1 MSESG
6 NMSAIIRSLRMER
19 GWTQEELGERVGVSA
34 QAVSKWET
42 GQSLPDISQVPLLAK
57 AFGVTTDLLFGLGE
71 ESEPDF
77 PQFDPRCTDPEEA
90 WQQWR
95 EMGRK
100 LEEGPENDTLASLY
114 LFQGYQLCY
123 PDSLVYHPEHA
134 KEARD
139 ELLAFADKSA
149 KRTKQRTHTGDYSL
163 ASHLTNLNALAGNEE
178 KALGQIKDA
187 PEWPQE
193 LSWIRRG
200 EVFRLLGKRKEEREQ
215 LLSVIELLIPCLLT
229 VLYRRGDSA
238 LALGQRDE
246 ALYCVRYGQD
256 ILRLMSGAEKV
267 DPLFAQDGN
276 GFLQLGARVLL
287 AQGKR
292 EEALDWLKEMVDEK
306 LESLLPGYAVA
317 VNTPLYRGV
326 QIAPARWDEKTLRYI
341 RALLLHSLDHPDFA
355 PLRDDPEFQA
365 IRARAEAITGEG

>member
-57 AFGVTTDLLFGLGE
+57 AFGVTTDLLFGLAE
-71 ESEPDF
+71 EPEPDF
-77 PQFDPRCTDPEEA
+77 PQFDSRCTDPEEA

-95 EMGRK
+95 EMGRM
-100 LEEGPENDTLASLY
+100 LEEGPENDALASLY

-246 ALYCVRYGQD
+246 ALYCVRFGQD

-326 QIAPARWDEKTLRYI
+326 QIAPARWDEKTLRYF
-341 RALLLHSLDHPDFA
+341 RALLLRALDHPDFA
-355 PLRDDPEFQA
+355 PLRDDPKFQA
-365 IRARAEAITGEG
+365 IRARAEAIPGEG

>member
-57 AFGVTTDLLFGLGE
+57 AFGVTTDLLFGLAE
-71 ESEPDF
+71 EPEPDF
-77 PQFDPRCTDPEEA
+77 PQFDSRCTDPEEA

-114 LFQGYQLCY
+114 LYQGYLLCY

-215 LLSVIELLIPCLLT
+215 LLSVTELLIPCLLM

-365 IRARAEAITGEG
+365 IRARAEAILGEG

>member
-77 PQFDPRCTDPEEA
+77 PQFDSRCTAPEEA

-100 LEEGPENDTLASLY
+100 LEEGPENDALASLY
-114 LFQGYQLCY
+114 LFQGYLLCY
-123 PDSLVYHPEHA
+123 PDPLVYHPEHA

-149 KRTKQRTHTGDYSL
+149 KRTKQRDHTGDYSL
-163 ASHLTNLNALAGNEE
+163 ASLLTNLNALAGNEE
-178 KALGQIKDA
+178 KALGQIKGA

-246 ALYCVRYGQD
+246 ALYCVRFGQD

-306 LESLLPGYAVA
+306 LDSLLPGYAVA

-326 QIAPARWDEKTLRYI
+326 QIAPARWDEKTLRYL
-341 RALLLHSLDHPDFA
+341 RALLLRSLDHPDFA
-355 PLRDDPEFQA
+355 PLREEPEFQA

>member
-1 MSESG
+1 
-6 NMSAIIRSLRMER
+6 MSAIIRSLRMER

-57 AFGVTTDLLFGLGE
+57 AFGVTTDLLFGLAE
-71 ESEPDF
+71 EPEPDF
-77 PQFDPRCTDPEEA
+77 SQFDSRCTDPEEA

-114 LFQGYQLCY
+114 LYQGYLLCY

-215 LLSVIELLIPCLLT
+215 LLSVTELLIPCLLM

-365 IRARAEAITGEG
+365 IRARAEAILGEG

>member
-6 NMSAIIRSLRMER
+6 NMSAIIRRLRMER

-77 PQFDPRCTDPEEA
+77 PQFDSSCTDPEEA

-114 LFQGYQLCY
+114 LYQGYLLCY

-149 KRTKQRTHTGDYSL
+149 KRTKQRDHTGDFSL
-163 ASHLTNLNALAGNEE
+163 ASLLTNLNALAGNEE
-178 KALGQIKDA
+178 KALGQIKGA

-326 QIAPARWDEKTLRYI
+326 QIAPARWDEKNLRYI

-365 IRARAEAITGEG
+365 IRARAEAILGEG

>member
-57 AFGVTTDLLFGLGE
+57 AFGVTTDLLFGLAE
-71 ESEPDF
+71 EPEPDF
-77 PQFDPRCTDPEEA
+77 PQFDSRCTDPEEA

-114 LFQGYQLCY
+114 LYQGYLLCY

-215 LLSVIELLIPCLLT
+215 LLSVTELLIPCLLT

-365 IRARAEAITGEG
+365 IRARAEAILGEG

>member
-77 PQFDPRCTDPEEA
+77 PQFDSRCTDPEEA

-100 LEEGPENDTLASLY
+100 LEEGPENDALASLY
-114 LFQGYQLCY
+114 LFQGYRLCY

-149 KRTKQRTHTGDYSL
+149 KRTKQRDHTGDYSL
-163 ASHLTNLNALAGNEE
+163 ASLLTNLNALAGNEE
-178 KALGQIKDA
+178 KALGQIKGA

-193 LSWIRRG
+193 LAWIRRG
-200 EVFRLLGKRKEEREQ
+200 EVFRLLGKRKEEQEQ

-246 ALYCVRYGQD
+246 ALYCVRFGQD

-326 QIAPARWDEKTLRYI
+326 QIAPARWDEKTLRYF
-341 RALLLHSLDHPDFA
+341 RALLLHSLDHPDLA

>member
-71 ESEPDF
+71 EPEPDF
-77 PQFDPRCTDPEEA
+77 PQFDSRCTDPEEA

-114 LFQGYQLCY
+114 LYQGYLLCY

-149 KRTKQRTHTGDYSL
+149 KRTKQRTHTGNYSL

-215 LLSVIELLIPCLLT
+215 LLSVTELLIPCLLT

-306 LESLLPGYAVA
+306 LDSLLPGYAVA
-317 VNTPLYRGV
+317 VNTPLGRGV

-365 IRARAEAITGEG
+365 IRARAEAILGEG

>member
-71 ESEPDF
+71 EPEPDF
-77 PQFDPRCTDPEEA
+77 PQFDSRCTDPEEA

-100 LEEGPENDTLASLY
+100 LEEGPENDNLASLY
-114 LFQGYQLCY
+114 LYQGYLLCY
-123 PDSLVYHPEHA
+123 PDSLVYYPEHA
-134 KEARD
+134 REARD
-139 ELLAFADKSA
+139 ELLAYAGKTA
-149 KRTKQRTHTGDYSL
+149 KRRKQRDHTGDYSL
-163 ASHLTNLNALAGNEE
+163 ASLLTNLNALAGNEE
-178 KALGQIKDA
+178 KALGQIKGA

-193 LSWIRRG
+193 LAWIRRG

-215 LLSVIELLIPCLLT
+215 LLSVIERLVPCLLT
-229 VLYRRGDSA
+229 VLYHRGDSA

-246 ALYCVRYGQD
+246 ALYCVRFGQD

-326 QIAPARWDEKTLRYI
+326 QIAPARWDEKTLRYF

-365 IRARAEAITGEG
+365 IRARAEAILGEG

>member
-71 ESEPDF
+71 EPEPDF
-77 PQFDPRCTDPEEA
+77 PQFDSRCTDPEEA

-114 LFQGYQLCY
+114 LYPGYLLCY

-215 LLSVIELLIPCLLT
+215 LLSVIELLIPCLLA

>member
-57 AFGVTTDLLFGLGE
+57 AFGVTTDLLFGLAE
-71 ESEPDF
+71 EPEPDF
-77 PQFDPRCTDPEEA
+77 SQFDSRCTDPEEA

-114 LFQGYQLCY
+114 LYQGYLLCY

-163 ASHLTNLNALAGNEE
+163 ASHLTKLNALAGNEE

-215 LLSVIELLIPCLLT
+215 LLSVTELLIPCLLM

-317 VNTPLYRGV
+317 MNTPLGRGV

-365 IRARAEAITGEG
+365 IRARAEAILGEG

>member
-71 ESEPDF
+71 EPEPDF
-77 PQFDPRCTDPEEA
+77 PQFDSRCTDPEEA

-114 LFQGYQLCY
+114 LYPGYLLCY

-215 LLSVIELLIPCLLT
+215 LLSVTELLIPCLLT

-365 IRARAEAITGEG
+365 IRARAEAIPGEG

>member
-57 AFGVTTDLLFGLGE
+57 AFGITTDLLFGLGE

-77 PQFDPRCTDPEEA
+77 PQFDSRCTDPEEA

-215 LLSVIELLIPCLLT
+215 LLSVTELLIPCLLT

-306 LESLLPGYAVA
+306 LDSLLPGYAVA
-317 VNTPLYRGV
+317 VNTPLGRGV
-326 QIAPARWDEKTLRYI
+326 QIAPARWDEKTLRYF
-341 RALLLHSLDHPDFA
+341 RALLLRSLDHPDFA
-355 PLRDDPEFQA
+355 PLREEPEFQA

>member
-100 LEEGPENDTLASLY
+100 LEEGPENDALASLY
-114 LFQGYQLCY
+114 LYQGYLLCY

-149 KRTKQRTHTGDYSL
+149 KRTKQRDHTGDYSL
-163 ASHLTNLNALAGNEE
+163 ASLLTNLNALAGNEE
-178 KALGQIKDA
+178 KALGQIKGA

-306 LESLLPGYAVA
+306 LDSLLPGYAVA

-341 RALLLHSLDHPDFA
+341 RALLLRALDHPDFA
-355 PLRDDPEFQA
+355 PLRDDPEFRA
-365 IRARAEAITGEG
+365 IRERAEAVTGAG

>member
-71 ESEPDF
+71 EPEPDF
-77 PQFDPRCTDPEEA
+77 PQFDSRCTDPEEA

-114 LFQGYQLCY
+114 LYQGYLLCY

-134 KEARD
+134 KEARE
-139 ELLAFADKSA
+139 ELLAFAGKFA
-149 KRTKQRTHTGDYSL
+149 KRRKQSDHTGDYSL
-163 ASHLTNLNALAGNEE
+163 ASLLTNLNALAGIEE
-178 KALGQIKDA
+178 KALGQIKGA

-215 LLSVIELLIPCLLT
+215 LLSVTALLIPCLLT

-306 LESLLPGYAVA
+306 LDSLLPGYAVA

-326 QIAPARWDEKTLRYI
+326 QIAPARWDEKALRYI

-365 IRARAEAITGEG
+365 IRARAEAMTGEG

>member
-71 ESEPDF
+71 EPEPDF
-77 PQFDPRCTDPEEA
+77 PQFDSRCTDPEEA

-114 LFQGYQLCY
+114 LYQGYLLCY

-215 LLSVIELLIPCLLT
+215 LLSVTELLIPCLLT

-306 LESLLPGYAVA
+306 LDSLLPGYAVA
-317 VNTPLYRGV
+317 VNTPLGRGV

-365 IRARAEAITGEG
+365 IRARAEAILGEG

>member
-57 AFGVTTDLLFGLGE
+57 AFSVTTDLLFGLAE
-71 ESEPDF
+71 EPEPDF
-77 PQFDPRCTDPEEA
+77 SQFDPRCTDPEEA

-95 EMGRK
+95 EMGRM

-114 LFQGYQLCY
+114 LYQGYLLCY

-149 KRTKQRTHTGDYSL
+149 KRTKQRDHTGDYSL

-317 VNTPLYRGV
+317 VNTPLGRGV

-365 IRARAEAITGEG
+365 IRARAEAILGEG

>member
-71 ESEPDF
+71 ESESDF

-100 LEEGPENDTLASLY
+100 LEEGPENDNLASLY
-114 LFQGYQLCY
+114 LYQGYLLCY

-163 ASHLTNLNALAGNEE
+163 ASLLTNLNALAGNEE

-246 ALYCVRYGQD
+246 ALYCVRFGQD

-326 QIAPARWDEKTLRYI
+326 QIAPARWDEKTLRYFC
-341 RALLLHSLDHPDFA
+341 ALLLHSLDHPDFA
-355 PLRDDPEFQA
+355 PLRDDPKFQA

>member
-71 ESEPDF
+71 EPEPDF
-77 PQFDPRCTDPEEA
+77 PQFDSRCTDPEEA

-114 LFQGYQLCY
+114 LYQGYLLCY

-215 LLSVIELLIPCLLT
+215 LLSVTELLIPCLLT

-317 VNTPLYRGV
+317 VNTPLGRGV

-365 IRARAEAITGEG
+365 IRARAEAILGEG

>member
-1 MSESG
+1 MAG
-6 NMSAIIRSLRMER
+6 
-19 GWTQEELGERVGVSA
+19 
-34 QAVSKWET
+34 K
-42 GQSLPDISQVPLLAK
+42 
-57 AFGVTTDLLFGLGE
+57 
-71 ESEPDF
+71 
-77 PQFDPRCTDPEEA
+77 
-90 WQQWR
+90 
-95 EMGRK
+95 
-100 LEEGPENDTLASLY
+100 GPENDTLASLY
-114 LFQGYQLCY
+114 LYQGYLLCY

-215 LLSVIELLIPCLLT
+215 LLSVTELLIPCLLT

-306 LESLLPGYAVA
+306 LDSLLPGYAVA
-317 VNTPLYRGV
+317 VNTPLGRGV
-326 QIAPARWDEKTLRYI
+326 QIAPARWDEKTLRYFH
-341 RALLLHSLDHPDFA
+341 ALLLHSLDHPDFA

>member
-71 ESEPDF
+71 EPEPDF
-77 PQFDPRCTDPEEA
+77 PQFDSRCTDPEEA

-114 LFQGYQLCY
+114 LYQGYLLCY

-215 LLSVIELLIPCLLT
+215 LLSVTALLIPCLLT

-355 PLRDDPEFQA
+355 PLRDDPKFQA